1 MKKSELRQIIREEI
15 QKLHE
20 AGPSQQQI
28 KQNKK
33 NQEIFKKADKAYKDL
48 VKFFQKWDR
57 ELKDDDPTKKQYI
70 AAEKALQNA
79 MKDLQ
84 PFFDSDSEAIITH
97 GTAAQKLHK
106 QAKSMVDGIKYMLY
120 GD

>member
-1 MKKSELRQIIREEI
+1 MNYPHNRRRLLELAGIN
-15 QKLHE
+15 E

-33 NQEIFKKADKAYKDL
+33 NQEIFKKADKAHKDL

-57 ELKDDDPTKKQYI
+57 ELEDDDPTKKQYA
-70 AAEKALQNA
+70 AAEKALQKA

-97 GTAAQKLHK
+97 GTAAQKLYK
-106 QAKSMVDGIKYMLY
+106 QAKNMVDGIKYMLY